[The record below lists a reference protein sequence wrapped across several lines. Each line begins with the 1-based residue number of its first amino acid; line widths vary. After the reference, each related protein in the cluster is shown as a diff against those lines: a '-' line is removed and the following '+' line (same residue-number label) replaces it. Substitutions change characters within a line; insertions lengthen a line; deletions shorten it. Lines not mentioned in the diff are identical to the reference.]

1 MQRTILLSFLLV
13 FLGTFSLSS
22 NDTLTTSKN
31 KEEKIKDGWT
41 FGAVPVV
48 AYDSDLGF
56 KYGGLVNFYNYGKPS
71 TYPEYQQSIYV
82 EISRTTKGS

>member
-1 MQRTILLSFLLV
+1 MYRLFFFFFLLA
-13 FLGTFSLSS
+13 FLNPIILVGS
-22 NDTLTTSKN
+22 DTLATSKN

-56 KYGGLVNFYNYGKPS
+56 KYS
-71 TYPEYQQSIYV
+71 SA
-82 EISRTTKGS
+82 